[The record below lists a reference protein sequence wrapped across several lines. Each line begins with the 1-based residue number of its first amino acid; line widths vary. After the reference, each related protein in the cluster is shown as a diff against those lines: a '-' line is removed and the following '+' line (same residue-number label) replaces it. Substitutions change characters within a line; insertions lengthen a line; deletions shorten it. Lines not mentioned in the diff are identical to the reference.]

1 MKGSRSFLAQI
12 CRQAARAYLPFTWL
26 LMLGNAATVSAFDDS
41 IFSANAGQSE
51 TANEADAWY
60 TGWRGSVTASL
71 GAATENHGWTG
82 FNRRDSG
89 LVEQLYLLKLSREWW
104 LNDSILLL
112 TGVQADARHYQQQP
126 RSELVPADQYDNKDI
141 WVRPQETYLQWNI
154 SQQVWL
160 RHGYYVVSYGMSDA
174 FDVIDK
180 LTPRDSS
187 RWGQELSSSSREPL
201 WLSQA
206 IWDLGE
212 SKIGLTVTHGFQA
225 NRIGLPGSDYD
236 SSIQFRETGA
246 RVNDPHK
253 PDDFTPEWVLDGRG
267 TFPSGDWA
275 LLVGEIYNKNAV
287 LKFDLFDS
295 TAGIPI
301 FTPQYT
307 RTQVAGLGVDYATG
321 SLVWKGELVWLKN
334 YDDMTFP
341 GVPPDASELSQYQA
355 LAGVDFSAPGN
366 TILSIESR
374 FSQVHGRINE
384 RQKTQEEISI
394 QIIKGWLNER
404 LRSQLRIASMPD
416 DSGRFY
422 QLALGYELNDSWK
435 LEGKYTNY
443 IKTESE
449 NYFSRFE
456 DSDRILVGL
465 NFQF

>member
-1 MKGSRSFLAQI
+1 MKGLRCVLPQIYRQMTGMHLSFA
-12 CRQAARAYLPFTWL
+12 CL
-26 LMLGNAATVSAFDDS
+26 LLLGNTANVFAFDDS
-41 IFSANAGQSE
+41 IFGASTGQGGADTE
-51 TANEADAWY
+51 TDAWY
-60 TGWRGSVTASL
+60 TGWRGSVMASL
-71 GAATENHGWTG
+71 GAATESHSWSG
-82 FNRRDSG
+82 FNRRDTG

-104 LNDSILLL
+104 LSDSIFLL
-112 TGVQADARHYQQQP
+112 TGAQADVRYYQQP
-126 RSELVPADQYDNKDI
+126 RAESVPVDQYDNKDI
-141 WVRPQETYLQWNI
+141 WIRPQETYLQWNI

-212 SKIGLTVTHGFQA
+212 SKIGLTVTHAFQA

-236 SSIQFRETGA
+236 SSIEFRTTGA

-275 LLVGEIYNKNAV
+275 LLIGEIYNKNST
-287 LKFDLFDS
+287 LKFDRFNSS
-295 TAGIPI
+295 TGEPI

-307 RTQVAGLGVDYATG
+307 RTQIVGAGLDYATG
-321 SLVWKGELVWLKN
+321 GLVWKSELVWLKN
-334 YDDMTFP
+334 VDDMTFP
-341 GVPPDASELSQYQA
+341 GATSEVPMLSQYQA
-355 LAGVDFSAPGN
+355 LFGADYMAPGN
-366 TILSIESR
+366 TIFSIETR
-374 FSQVHGRINE
+374 LSQVHGRINE
-384 RQKTQEEISI
+384 RKKTQEEISI
-394 QIIKGWLNER
+394 QIIKGWMNER

-443 IKTESE
+443 IKTERE

-465 NFQF
+465 SFQF